1 MTEKIEKQLCMALN
15 YFQDFV
21 IFIFAASGCVS
32 ISTLGSLV
40 GVSVSTARC
49 AVGLKICAITARI
62 KKYQSII
69 KKKKSIKK
77 IVLLVKMFW
86 FLKP

>member
-1 MTEKIEKQLCMALN
+1 MSEKIEKQLCMALN
-15 YFQDFV
+15 YFQDF
-21 IFIFAASGCVS
+21 IFVFAASGCVS
-32 ISTLGSLV
+32 ISTFGSLV